1 MRFQDRRVTFGSKI
15 TDRIWKDNNG
25 QLICY
30 DCVLSRT
37 GYYDYLESDII
48 ADGDPTKIVKV
59 FRTPE
64 EVFDEESLAS
74 FENKP
79 FCNDHPDEDV
89 TTKNSRE
96 LQCGYI
102 RNVRRGEGD
111 LKDCVIADV
120 IVTDQDVIDLILSG
134 EKRQL
139 SLGYDS
145 VIEKDANGRYLMK
158 KIRGNHLALVDEGRA
173 GCATIRD
180 KAIAKN
186 HLGGNQGMPKSLFR
200 TNKTKLYD
208 EDIIEVEEIDEDVE
222 EVIAEETQDDDFELE
237 ELNETSEA
245 PQNDSPSLEEVLAK
259 LSELEERVAKLEGGV
274 TTDEDTTEE
283 VEAHDEDVEGEEVET
298 EDEDIEE
305 ETEVVEDEDVEP
317 EEVETEDEDV
327 EEFTDECESEN
338 TLLDADEE
346 LEEKT
351 EEVTKKQDKAV
362 DTYSK
367 FANASK
373 PVKNTDSAIKKAGIE
388 AWKKRYGIK

>member
-1 MRFQDRRVTFGSKI
+1 MRLQDKRVTFGSKI

-37 GYYDYLESDII
+37 GYYDYLESDIL

-59 FRTPE
+59 YRTPE
-64 EVFDEESLAS
+64 EVFDPVSLAS

-89 TTKNSRE
+89 TTRNSRE

-102 RNVRRGEGD
+102 RNVRRGEGE

-120 IVTDQDVIDLILSG
+120 VVTDQDVIDLILSG

-180 KAIAKN
+180 KAIQNK
-186 HLGGNQGMPKSLFR
+186 LGGSQKMPKSLFKA
-200 TNKTKLYD
+200 NKTRLYD
-208 EDIIEVEEIDEDVE
+208 EDIIEVEELDEDIE
-222 EVIAEETQDDDFELE
+222 EISEETNNTDNYELE
-237 ELNETSEA
+237 EINENKDE
-245 PQNDSPSLEEVLAK
+245 SPASIEDVLAR
-259 LSELEERVAKLEGGV
+259 LQALEERVSKLEGA

-283 VEAHDEDVEGEEVET
+283 VPENE
-298 EDEDIEE
+298 I
-305 ETEVVEDEDVEP
+305 VEDEDVEP
-317 EEVETEDEDV
+317 SEETMEDEDEDV
-327 EEFTDECESEN
+327 EEITDEDVEEEN
-338 TLLDADEE
+338 ELLDADEE
-346 LEEKT
+346 IEEENK

-362 DTYSK
+362 NTYAK
-367 FANASK
+367 FTGVS
-373 PVKNTDSAIKKAGIE
+373 DSALKDAKAIKKAGIE

>member
-1 MRFQDRRVTFGSKI
+1 MRFQDKRVTFGSKI

-37 GYYDYLESDII
+37 GYYDYLESDIL

-59 FRTPE
+59 YRTPE
-64 EVFDEESLAS
+64 EVFDPVSLAS

-89 TTKNSRE
+89 TTRNSRE

-102 RNVRRGEGD
+102 RNVRRGEGE

-120 IVTDQDVIDLILSG
+120 VVTDQDVIDLILSG

-180 KAIAKN
+180 KAIQNK
-186 HLGGNQGMPKSLFR
+186 LGGSQKMPKSLFKA
-200 TNKTKLYD
+200 NKTRLYD
-208 EDIIEVEEIDEDVE
+208 EDIIEVEELDEDIE
-222 EVIAEETQDDDFELE
+222 EISEETNNTDNYELE
-237 ELNETSEA
+237 EINENKDE
-245 PQNDSPSLEEVLAK
+245 SPASIEDVLAR
-259 LSELEERVAKLEGGV
+259 LQALEERVSKLEGA

-283 VEAHDEDVEGEEVET
+283 VPENE
-298 EDEDIEE
+298 I
-305 ETEVVEDEDVEP
+305 VEDEDVEP
-317 EEVETEDEDV
+317 SEETMEDEDEDV
-327 EEFTDECESEN
+327 EEITDEDVEEEN
-338 TLLDADEE
+338 ELLDADEE
-346 LEEKT
+346 IEEENK

-362 DTYSK
+362 NTYAK
-367 FANASK
+367 FTGVS
-373 PVKNTDSAIKKAGIE
+373 DSALKDAKAIKKAGIE

>member
-1 MRFQDRRVTFGSKI
+1 
-15 TDRIWKDNNG
+15 
-25 QLICY
+25 
-30 DCVLSRT
+30 
-37 GYYDYLESDII
+37 
-48 ADGDPTKIVKV
+48 
-59 FRTPE
+59 
-64 EVFDEESLAS
+64 
-74 FENKP
+74 
-79 FCNDHPDEDV
+79 
-89 TTKNSRE
+89 
-96 LQCGYI
+96 
-102 RNVRRGEGD
+102 
-111 LKDCVIADV
+111 
-120 IVTDQDVIDLILSG
+120 
-134 EKRQL
+134 
-139 SLGYDS
+139 
-145 VIEKDANGRYLMK
+145 
-158 KIRGNHLALVDEGRA
+158 
-173 GCATIRD
+173 
-180 KAIAKN
+180 
-186 HLGGNQGMPKSLFR
+186 LFR

-259 LSELEERVAKLEGGV
+259 LTALEERVAKLEGGV

-283 VEAHDEDVEGEEVET
+283 VEAHDEDVEGDEVET
-298 EDEDIEE
+298 EDEDIEA